1 VGQECNNGAD
11 QGDGRIA
18 ELLSFCCCVW
28 ICDDLVCVRG
38 VRYTLCVVAVAVVR
52 FLGKWATVADEL

>member
-1 VGQECNNGAD
+1 M
-11 QGDGRIA
+11 
-18 ELLSFCCCVW
+18 W